1 MLLSLVLS
9 RILIRTFGARLAA
22 SDAPPPNVLLAVNPV
37 ESAVPKNPP
46 VTPLQSAD
54 PKTRH
59 LKSFRICTSAKGW
72 GEGGKLLTSRGPF
85 RTLTFRPSRSSIHQ
99 EHGMGTMGLA
109 LPWEHRIPP
118 VPRDRER
125 RVEPFREPAIPTGI
139 DPAAEAARAEDSEL
153 ADACQYGD
161 LRAYERLYALQGAR
175 MKNLARNLL
184 GNALD
189 AEDAVQDTFLK
200 VQRSISS
207 FRGQSSFV
215 TWTFRILVNTCH
227 DARRRSVRRKEDASQ
242 EVSEGFSSPPESR
255 APGAHPSLRLALESA
270 IATLTQ
276 RQRDVFL
283 LYEVEG
289 FRHAEIAGMLG
300 ITETVSK
307 NTLFYAKKSLRQL
320 LAPPRGSQ
328 LGGAE

>member
-1 MLLSLVLS
+1 M
-9 RILIRTFGARLAA
+9 A
-22 SDAPPPNVLLAVNPV
+22 SV
-37 ESAVPKNPP
+37 
-46 VTPLQSAD
+46 
-54 PKTRH
+54 
-59 LKSFRICTSAKGW
+59 
-72 GEGGKLLTSRGPF
+72 
-85 RTLTFRPSRSSIHQ
+85 
-99 EHGMGTMGLA
+99 GLA
-109 LPWEHRIPP
+109 LAAGHRISPLLCQG
-118 VPRDRER
+118 EL
-125 RVEPFREPAIPTGI
+125 RVQPSEFDPSAGAASSSKTAAGAPTAH
-139 DPAAEAARAEDSEL
+139 PEDL
-153 ADACQYGD
+153 ALASACLRGD
-161 LRAYERLYALQGAR
+161 LRAYERLYHLQGAR

-184 GNALD
+184 GTQND
-189 AEDAVQDTFLK
+189 AEDAVQETFLK
-200 VQRSISS
+200 VQRSIAS

-227 DARRRSVRRKEDASQ
+227 DMRRRSVRRKEDASQ

-255 APGAHPSLRLALESA
+255 APGAHPSLRLALERA

-289 FRHAEIAGMLG
+289 FRHAEIAGMLE